1 MALKNEKLKLCF
13 EITGSGRFDFRWG
26 KLFSI
31 LQKRPNKVV

>member
-1 MALKNEKLKLCF
+1 MALKNEKMKFCS
-13 EITGSGRFDFRWG
+13 EITGSGRFYFRWG